1 MKSKST
7 AHSGKRSGVCPARSR
22 RAWRG
27 PPQWRSGLRG
37 LLYGVAPHDP
47 PTLAAVVVL
56 VASASLAAAW
66 VPARRAA
73 RVEPWELLRDE

>member
-1 MKSKST
+1 V
-7 AHSGKRSGVCPARSR
+7 A
-22 RAWRG
+22 
-27 PPQWRSGLRG
+27 SGLRG